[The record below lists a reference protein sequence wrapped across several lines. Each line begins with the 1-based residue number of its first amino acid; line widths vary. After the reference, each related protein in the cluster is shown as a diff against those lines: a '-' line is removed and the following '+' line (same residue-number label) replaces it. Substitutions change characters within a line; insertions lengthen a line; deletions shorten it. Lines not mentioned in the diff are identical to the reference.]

1 MAILKEVR
9 VEQTG
14 ALTWDVYIDGRK
26 IDGVRGLTLTMDPG
40 NLPELWLSFV
50 PGKLDMKLDGAVVY
64 NADEAKG

>member
-26 IDGVRGLTLTMDPG
+26 IDGVRGLTLTMNPG
-40 NLPELWLSFV
+40 ELPELWLSFV
-50 PGKLDMKLDGAVVY
+50 SGKLDMKLGDAVVY
-64 NADEAKG
+64 DASDAT